1 MNEFK
6 YCPNCA
12 EPIKEDNDH
21 WKCST
26 CGSEYWRNS
35 KPCAGVL
42 PIKNGKVLI
51 TKRAIEPYKGSYDI
65 IGGFLKNGEMPLDGA
80 LREAREETGLD
91 VKILDFLGVYVDI
104 YTNEKDFNLIFY
116 YVCEI
121 PDVDIKPQDD
131 VASLHWID
139 LNDIP
144 SDIAV
149 KHVPKVLEDLR
160 NWYQKRK

>member
-1 MNEFK
+1 MQKFN

-12 EPIKEDNDH
+12 NPIKEDNDY
-21 WKCST
+21 WKCEK

-42 PIKNGKVLI
+42 PIKDGKVLI
-51 TKRAIEPYKGSYDI
+51 ARRGIEPYKGSYDL
-65 IGGFLKNGEMPLDGA
+65 IGGFLKNGEMPLEGA
-80 LREAREETGLD
+80 LREAKEETGLD
-91 VKILDFLGVYVDI
+91 VKILDFLGVYIDT
-104 YTNEKDFNLIFY
+104 YRDEKDFNLIFY

-121 PDVDIKPQDD
+121 ADGDIKPQDD

-144 SDIAV
+144 SDITV
-149 KHVPKVLEDLR
+149 RHVPVALGDLKK
-160 NWYQKRK
+160 WCEKRK